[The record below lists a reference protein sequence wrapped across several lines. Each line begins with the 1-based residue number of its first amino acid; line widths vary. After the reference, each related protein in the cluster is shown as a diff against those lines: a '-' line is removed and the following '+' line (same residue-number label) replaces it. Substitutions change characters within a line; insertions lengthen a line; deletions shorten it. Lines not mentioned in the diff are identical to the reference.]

1 MCNLPHFNKYRLGS
15 GLGGG
20 AVLLIWFSVILWQGI
35 INNLAP
41 KMHHH
46 MDRVLSEHSPM
57 WRQGVPFYCL
67 GSPSSGKMSEVQQI
81 RQEEGWRQKKKIEG
95 KGIQTLF
102 LEIVE
107 NPPQLHH
114 MTFQK
119 ENATLLP
126 PTPASSISFNTALFQ
141 SPTGQISQPRVV
153 HHTHGHDPSHFRA
166 FINVSEVNT
175 RRLRHHQL
183 QTYLPVNYSFL
194 TVKNMT
200 SPTSVSMWIGWGEKQ
215 TKQLSATQK
224 C

>member
-1 MCNLPHFNKYRLGS
+1 MTGQHKLSGTKNASLGQS
-15 GLGGG
+15 FTI
-20 AVLLIWFSVILWQGI
+20 A
-35 INNLAP
+35 
-41 KMHHH
+41 
-46 MDRVLSEHSPM
+46 EHSPM
-57 WRQGVPFYCL
+57 WRQLRAILLSWVAIQWQDVRSATETARRGV
-67 GSPSSGKMSEVQQI
+67 ETD
-81 RQEEGWRQKKKIEG
+81 KKIEG

-141 SPTGQISQPRVV
+141 SLTGQISQPRVV

-200 SPTSVSMWIGWGEKQ
+200 SPTSVSV
-215 TKQLSATQK
+215 
-224 C
+224 